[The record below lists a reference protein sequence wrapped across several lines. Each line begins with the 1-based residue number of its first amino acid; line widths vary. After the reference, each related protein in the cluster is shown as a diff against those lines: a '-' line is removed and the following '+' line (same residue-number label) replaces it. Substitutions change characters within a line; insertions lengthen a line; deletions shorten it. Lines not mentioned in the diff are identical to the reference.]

1 MSTDEVLVG
10 CLALAFST
18 IATAIAIGPW
28 TAPYQIRSIKYVGDR
43 FGKPSARAIWLVI
56 AIIAGGSGVAILSG
70 IRPDYAVPSVHDEPI
85 R

>member
-1 MSTDEVLVG
+1 MG

-28 TAPYQIRSIKYVGDR
+28 AAPYQIRSVKYVSDR
-43 FGKPSARAIWLVI
+43 FGKPSARVIWLVV
-56 AIIAGGSGVAILSG
+56 AIITGGSGVAILNG
-70 IRPDYAVPSVHDEPI
+70 IRPGYVTPSAHSEPP